1 MEKRIELEKRGREP
15 SQIKELNLDNCR
27 SMMIEGLTDEFT
39 NLEALSLINVGLT
52 SLKGFPK
59 LPSLKKLELSDNRIQ
74 GGLNLLSGSGKLTH
88 LNLSGNKIKDLETL
102 EPLKDFQTLKNL
114 DLFNC
119 EVTQIE
125 NYRENVFN
133 LIPSLKYLDGYDR
146 ADKEADDSS
155 VEDEDEDDEDE
166 DEDGENDDLDG
177 EDASEGVLGEE
188 DEDSDDD
195 EDEDDDDDDDD
206 EGDEDDDEDDD
217 GEVEGEEDDEGESG
231 SEWGPGVLQLLQM
244 QQKDEEEEEDFE
256 PGDDDDEE
264 EDEDEDDD
272 EEEGEQQRG
281 EKRKRDDADLGDE
294 DEDD

>member
-146 ADKEADDSS
+146 ADKEADDS
-155 VEDEDEDDEDE
+155 
-166 DEDGENDDLDG
+166 N
-177 EDASEGVLGEE
+177 
-188 DEDSDDD
+188 DD

-231 SEWGPGVLQLLQM
+231 SEVGLEYLYN
-244 QQKDEEEEEDFE
+244 KDID
-256 PGDDDDEE
+256 
-264 EDEDEDDD
+264 EDEDEDDE

>member
-231 SEWGPGVLQLLQM
+231 SE
-244 QQKDEEEEEDFE
+244 DEEEEEDFE

>member
-119 EVTQIE
+119 EVTQME

-188 DEDSDDD
+188 EEDSDDD
-195 EDEDDDDDDDD
+195 EDDEDDDDDDDD
-206 EGDEDDDEDDD
+206 EGDEDDEDDDD
-217 GEVEGEEDDEGESG
+217 GEVEGEEEDEGESG
-231 SEWGPGVLQLLQM
+231 SE
-244 QQKDEEEEEDFE
+244 DEEEEEDFE
-256 PGDDDDEE
+256 PGDDDEDEEE
-264 EDEDEDDD
+264 EDEDDDD
-272 EEEGEQQRG
+272 EEAGDHQRG